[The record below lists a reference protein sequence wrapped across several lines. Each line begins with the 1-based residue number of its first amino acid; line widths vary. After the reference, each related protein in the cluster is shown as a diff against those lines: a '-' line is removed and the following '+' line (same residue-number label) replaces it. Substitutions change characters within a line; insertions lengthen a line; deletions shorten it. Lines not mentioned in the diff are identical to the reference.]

1 MDTKLRNRDNSVKNE
16 NSAKRAGWGILLAVL
31 LVAFTSAA
39 TVALYPYMEKRAKD
53 YYNQRSEQE
62 LERLDGDFGNIS
74 TQIMNFSYEI
84 WHLEKQEAAG
94 RLLTYSQTFLPKLE
108 GRLKE
113 AKKSISE
120 DGEYSA
126 GEEEWTQE
134 EDIEYSAEYSGH
146 KNPMDQFYY
155 YRELQSMMEELGN
168 SWKDLYLQYGSVL
181 SYAVLGENGTYLRS
195 NTADPK
201 AVFSSAPGEGE
212 MQFTA
217 SFSPTGQLSVEN
229 LQGKEKECGALLQ
242 EMSRFEFYD
251 PMERRT
257 SDSYRDSGVSFEGPE
272 NIKIVF
278 RFSPR
283 EMNLERDWGYG
294 NAEPGAYDYSSGD
307 GLWIVVMAACIFL
320 TVAALVLPFIKP
332 FNFTDKAMFR
342 LAFEPLS
349 CIGVLWLMMMPT
361 LSAEMVCATM
371 NGAFLGELERAGFI
385 REAAVILLSVLNV
398 GYWFLAYGIYYW
410 GITCYR
416 AIFSLGL
423 WRYFKERTWL
433 GRFLRFIKRWV
444 CRGIDIF
451 NATDWESNSTK
462 IIGKAVAANFIILS
476 LISCLWFWGIGA
488 LIIYS
493 IVLFFLMKKYWNRL
507 QEKYNTLL
515 DGIGRIAE
523 GDLNVEI
530 QEDLGVFNP
539 FKEQL
544 SKIQK
549 GFRRAVEQE
558 VKSERTKSELITN
571 VSHDLKTPLTAIITY
586 INLLQQ
592 EGISEEERDSYIQ
605 VLDQKSMRLKVLIE
619 DLFEISK
626 ANSGTVSLHL
636 EQVDIVS
643 LLKQVRLELSDKI
656 EASGVE
662 FKMNLPEERIVLL
675 LDSQK
680 TYRIFENL
688 MVNITKYGMPGTRA
702 YIKVQREAE
711 DTICIS
717 MRNISAAELTVSPE
731 ELTERFTR
739 ADASRNTEG
748 SGLGLAIARSFVEAQ
763 KGTLQI
769 QVEDDLFKVVI
780 RWRQEPERKTAP
792 EPEKEPETFEDG
804 EALTGAETFQTEEK
818 QEEESKQPAEDASWK
833 KV

>member
-1 MDTKLRNRDNSVKNE
+1 MDTKLRNRDDQMKDGNSVKK
-16 NSAKRAGWGILLAVL
+16 SSWGWGIVLAVL
-31 LVAFTSAA
+31 LVALTSAA
-39 TVALYPYMEKRAKD
+39 TVAFYPYMEKRAGD
-53 YYNQRSEQE
+53 YYARRSERE
-62 LERLDGDFGNIS
+62 TERMGSDFGNIS

-84 WHLEKQEAAG
+84 WHLEKQEEAG
-94 RLLTYSQTFLPKLE
+94 RPLTYTQTFLPKLE
-108 GRLKE
+108 DRLKE
-113 AKKSISE
+113 AGRRVSDSEEQTISRE
-120 DGEYSA
+120 AEWELVDNGEYRDYEDP
-126 GEEEWTQE
+126 EEQL
-134 EDIEYSAEYSGH
+134 
-146 KNPMDQFYY
+146 YY
-155 YRELQSMMEELGN
+155 YQELQSTMDELGA
-168 SWKDLYLQYGSVL
+168 SWNNLYLQYGSIL

-195 NTADPK
+195 NAADPK
-201 AVFSSAPGEGE
+201 TVFRKPLDEDE

-217 SFSPTGQLSVEN
+217 AFSSSGQLSVEN
-229 LQGKEKECGALLQ
+229 LQGGEKECAALLQ
-242 EMSRFEFYD
+242 DMSRFEFYD
-251 PMERRT
+251 PLEWRT
-257 SDSYRDSGVSFEGPE
+257 SSSYRYSGVSFEGPRD
-272 NIKIVF
+272 IQIVF
-278 RFSPR
+278 RFSPM
-283 EMNLERDWGYG
+283 EMNQEREQGYRNSELG
-294 NAEPGAYDYSSGD
+294 SYDYSAGN
-307 GLWIVVMAACIFL
+307 GLWFVVMAACAFL
-320 TVAALVLPFIKP
+320 TVAALLLPFIKP
-332 FNFTDKAMFR
+332 LDFSSTALFR

-349 CIGVLWLMMMPT
+349 CIGIMWLIMLPAI
-361 LSAEMVCATM
+361 SAEMVCATM
-371 NGAFLGELERAGFI
+371 NGGLLRELERAGFTA
-385 REAAVILLSVLNV
+385 EAAKILLAALNV
-398 GYWFLAYGIYYW
+398 AYWFVVYSLYYW

-416 AIFSLGL
+416 AIFSLGP

-433 GRFLRFIKRWV
+433 GRFLRFMKRWV

-451 NATDWESNSTK
+451 NATDWESSSTK
-462 IIGKAVAANFIILS
+462 IIGKAVIANFVILS

-493 IVLFFLMKKYWNRL
+493 VVLFFLMKKYWNRL
-507 QEKYNTLL
+507 LEKYNKLL
-515 DGIGRIAE
+515 SAIGRIAE

-530 QEDLGVFNP
+530 EEDLGVFNP

-605 VLDQKSMRLKVLIE
+605 VLDQKSMRLKELIE

-626 ANSGTVSLHL
+626 ANSGTVTLHL

-662 FKMNLPEERIVLL
+662 FKMNLPEERVALL

-688 MVNITKYGMPGTRA
+688 MVNITKYGMAGTRA
-702 YIKVQREAE
+702 YIQVQRE
-711 DTICIS
+711 DGDIICIS
-717 MRNISAAELTVSPE
+717 MRNISASELTVSPE

-763 KGTLQI
+763 NGTLHI
-769 QVEDDLFKVVI
+769 QVEDDLFKVMI
-780 RWRQEPERKTAP
+780 RWKQEPESKRTQ
-792 EPEKEPETFEDG
+792 EPEIFEEEEAFEPEDT
-804 EALTGAETFQTEEK
+804 
-818 QEEESKQPAEDASWK
+818 
-833 KV
+833 